1 MLRLTMLIAGQNE
14 AGPDLEPKMTTKP
27 RNEKTRLLLTLELAV
42 ILPAAALVV
51 LSAWHVLH
59 IQRDRAVEAAIQ
71 RDFSQVLAISE
82 KQINH
87 KAYELA
93 DDVRADLPASS
104 EACGPS
110 LDKILASHPY
120 AAHIFIFS
128 PQTGIVFRS
137 QSDRLV
143 RDGSFREEADYLNKM
158 FDGWLKMDFKDLS
171 EKLVR
176 NEKKGMPYIFET
188 EWVSRGDK
196 KAYQATAL
204 FSIPGEKNG
213 TGAIGGI
220 AFDAEYLKDHF
231 FPEMLDDVITRN
243 VNDTQTD
250 KNHAVMMLRG
260 KYEST
265 ALAQSSGWDNGIPE
279 VERNLEGAFPGLTLA
294 IKLRGTTLAAI
305 GQRFARISFLTLAA
319 LSLVLAGGIALTY
332 RNVTK
337 EMALARLK
345 SDFVS
350 NVSHELRTPLSLI
363 RLYAETLEMGRLT
376 SPEKYQ
382 EYYRIIRKES
392 ERLTALINN
401 ILDFSRIE
409 AGRKEY
415 DFRETDMSELVH
427 NTLDS
432 YRYQLEQSGFQFQEK
447 IDEVPPMRV
456 DREAMAR
463 SLLNL
468 VNNALKYSQ
477 DRKYIGVNLYRD
489 NGSVKLEVVDQGI
502 GIPHQ
507 EQEKIFEKF
516 YRVGD
521 PLVHNT
527 KGSGL
532 GLSLVR
538 HIVQAHGGEV
548 AVDSTPGQGSKFT
561 IVLPVKPVPESR
573 AVASV

>member
-1 MLRLTMLIAGQNE
+1 M
-14 AGPDLEPKMTTKP
+14 KTKR

-42 ILPAAALVV
+42 ILPAAALVI

-87 KAYELA
+87 KAYELV
-93 DDVRADLPASS
+93 DDVRTDLPALS

-110 LDKILASHPY
+110 LDKILAAHPY
-120 AAHIFIFS
+120 AAHVFIYS
-128 PQTGIVFRS
+128 PQTGMVFRS

-143 RDGSFREEADYLNKM
+143 KDGGFRDEADYLSKM
-158 FDGWLKMDFKDLS
+158 FDGWLKMDFSSMS
-171 EKLVR
+171 EKL
-176 NEKKGMPYIFET
+176 EHYQKKGSPYIFEA

-196 KAYQATAL
+196 RVYQSTAL
-204 FSIPGEKNG
+204 FLTKDEKKG
-213 TGAIGGI
+213 SPAIVGV
-220 AFDAEYLKDHF
+220 AFDAEYLHDKF

-243 VNDTQTD
+243 VSDAQTD
-250 KNHAVMMLRG
+250 KNHAAMMLRG

-265 ALAQSSGWDNGIPE
+265 ALAQSSGWDGGAPE
-279 VERNLEGAFPGLTLA
+279 EERNLEGAFPGLTLA

-305 GQRFARISFLTLAA
+305 GERFARISFLTLAA

-432 YRYQLEQSGFQFQEK
+432 YRYQLEQSGFQFEEK

-507 EQEKIFEKF
+507 EQQKIFEKF

-548 AVDSTPGQGSKFT
+548 AVDSAPGQGSKFT
-561 IVLPVKPVPESR
+561 IVLPVR
-573 AVASV
+573 ASQNTASNG

>member
-1 MLRLTMLIAGQNE
+1 MLFMGRQE
-14 AGPDLEPKMTTKP
+14 ASASGPEDLQMKTK
-27 RNEKTRLLLTLELAV
+27 RWNEKTRLLLTLELAV
-42 ILPAAALVV
+42 ILPAAALVF

-71 RDFSQVLAISE
+71 RDFSQVLIISE

-87 KAYELA
+87 KAYELL
-93 DDVRADLPASS
+93 DDVRMDFPTPS
-104 EACGPS
+104 EACTSS
-110 LDKILASHPY
+110 LDKILAAHPY
-120 AAHIFIFS
+120 AAHVFLYSPETGMIFS
-128 PQTGIVFRS
+128 S
-137 QSDRLV
+137 QPNRLKN
-143 RDGSFREEADYLNKM
+143 DESFRGEGDNLNKM
-158 FDGWLKMDFKDLS
+158 FEGWLKMEFS
-171 EKLVR
+171 SMTEKLVQS
-176 NEKKGMPYIFET
+176 EKKGVPYLFDG
-188 EWVSRGDK
+188 EWTPRGDK
-196 KAYQATAL
+196 HVYQSVGMFLMKDPKTGKA
-204 FSIPGEKNG
+204 
-213 TGAIGGI
+213 AIGGMV
-220 AFDAEYLKDHF
+220 FDGEYLRDRF
-231 FPEMLDDVITRN
+231 FPEMLDDVISRN
-243 VNDTQTD
+243 VNDAQTD

-265 ALAQSSGWDNGIPE
+265 ALAQSSGWDDGAPE
-279 VERNLEGAFPGLTLA
+279 AERNLEGAFPQLTLA

-305 GQRFARISFLTLAA
+305 GERFARISFLTLAA

-382 EYYRIIRKES
+382 EYYCIIRKES

-432 YRYQLEQSGFQFQEK
+432 YRYQLEQSGFQFEEK
-447 IDEVPPMRV
+447 IDDVPPMRV

-477 DRKYIGVNLYRD
+477 DRKFIGVNLYRD

-502 GIPHQ
+502 GIPQQ
-507 EQEKIFEKF
+507 EQQKIFEKF

-548 AVDSTPGQGSKFT
+548 AVDSAPGQGSKFT
-561 IVLPVKPVPESR
+561 IVLPVSPVRNGSAAT
-573 AVASV
+573 AV

>member
-1 MLRLTMLIAGQNE
+1 M
-14 AGPDLEPKMTTKP
+14 PTKR

-42 ILPAAALVV
+42 VLPAAALVF

-87 KAYELA
+87 KAYELM
-93 DDVRADLPASS
+93 DDVRTDFPVPSQ
-104 EACGPS
+104 ACGPT
-110 LDKILASHPY
+110 LDKVLAEHPY
-120 AAHIFIFS
+120 AAHVFFYS
-128 PQTGIVFRS
+128 PKTGMVFRS
-137 QSDRLV
+137 QSDRL
-143 RDGSFREEADYLNKM
+143 RNDQTFGEEADYLSKM
-158 FDGWLKMDFKDLS
+158 YDGWLKIDFAEMS
-171 EKLVR
+171 EKLAHGQ
-176 NEKKGMPYIFET
+176 KKGSPYLFES
-188 EWVSRGDK
+188 EWVPRGDK
-196 KAYQATAL
+196 KAYQSTAL
-204 FSIPGEKNG
+204 FLVNDESKASHLIAGV
-213 TGAIGGI
+213 
-220 AFDAEYLKDHF
+220 AFDAEYLRDRF

-243 VNDTQTD
+243 VNDAQTD
-250 KNHAVMMLRG
+250 RNHAVMMLRG
-260 KYEST
+260 KYESA
-265 ALAQSSGWDNGIPE
+265 ALAQSSGWDGGAAE

-294 IKLRGTTLAAI
+294 IKLKGTTLAAI
-305 GQRFARISFLTLAA
+305 GERFARISFLTLAA

-382 EYYRIIRKES
+382 EYYCIIRKES

-432 YRYQLEQSGFQFQEK
+432 YRYQLEQSGFQFEEK
-447 IDEVPPMRV
+447 IDDVPPMRV

-507 EQEKIFEKF
+507 EQQKIFEKF

-548 AVDSTPGQGSKFT
+548 AVDSAPGQGSKFT
-561 IVLPVKPVPESR
+561 IVLPVKAPQSLLTN
-573 AVASV
+573 A

>member
-1 MLRLTMLIAGQNE
+1 MGEETAIWPE
-14 AGPDLEPKMTTKP
+14 YEIPDVASKMKTKR
-27 RNEKTRLLLTLELAV
+27 RNAKTRLLLTLELAV
-42 ILPAAALVV
+42 ILPAAALVF

-87 KAYELA
+87 KAYDLM
-93 DDVRADLPASS
+93 DDVRTDFPPPS
-104 EACGPS
+104 EVCGPA
-110 LDKILASHPY
+110 LDKILAAHPY
-120 AAHIFIFS
+120 IAHIFMFS
-128 PQTGIVFRS
+128 PETGMVFRS
-137 QSDRLV
+137 QSDRLKEAKD
-143 RDGSFREEADYLNKM
+143 DGHHDEADYLNKM
-158 FDGWLKMDFKDLS
+158 YEGWLKMNFHDTS
-171 EKLVR
+171 QRLV
-176 NEKKGMPYIFET
+176 NLQKKGTPYAFEG
-188 EWVSRGDK
+188 EWVPRGDQ
-196 KAYQATAL
+196 KAYEPTAL
-204 FSIPGEKNG
+204 FTVKDEK
-213 TGAIGGI
+213 TGSLAIAG
-220 AFDAEYLKDHF
+220 AVFDAGYLKAQF
-231 FPEMLDDVITRN
+231 FPEMLDDMISRN
-243 VNDTQTD
+243 VSDSQTD

-260 KYEST
+260 KYESY
-265 ALAQSSGWDNGIPE
+265 ALAQSSGWDGGAPE

-305 GQRFARISFLTLAA
+305 GERFARISFLTLAA

-415 DFRETDMSELVH
+415 DFRETDLSELVH

-432 YRYQLEQSGFQFQEK
+432 YRYQLEQSGFQFEEK
-447 IDEVPPMRV
+447 IDEVPSMRV

-507 EQEKIFEKF
+507 EQQKIFEKF

-548 AVDSTPGQGSKFT
+548 SVDSAPGQGSKFT
-561 IVLPVKPVPESR
+561 IVLPVKAAQHP
-573 AVASV
+573 AANA

>member
-1 MLRLTMLIAGQNE
+1 MLVMGQRE
-14 AGPDLEPKMTTKP
+14 ANASGPRRSQMKTK
-27 RNEKTRLLLTLELAV
+27 RWNEKTRLLLTLELAV
-42 ILPAAALVV
+42 ILPAAALVL
-51 LSAWHVLH
+51 LSAWHLLQ

-71 RDFSQVLAISE
+71 RDFSQVLTISE

-87 KAYELA
+87 KAYELL
-93 DDVRADLPASS
+93 DDVRMDFPTPS
-104 EACGPS
+104 EACAPT
-110 LDKILASHPY
+110 LDKILAAHPY
-120 AAHIFIFS
+120 AAHAFIYSPETGMVFS
-128 PQTGIVFRS
+128 SQANRLKEESFRS
-137 QSDRLV
+137 EGDNLQM
-143 RDGSFREEADYLNKM
+143 M
-158 FDGWLKMDFKDLS
+158 FEGWLKMEFS
-171 EKLVR
+171 SMAEKLAHS
-176 NEKKGMPYIFET
+176 EKKGMPYIFDP
-188 EWVSRGDK
+188 EWTPRGDK
-196 KAYQATAL
+196 RVYQSVGMFL
-204 FSIPGEKNG
+204 MKDPK
-213 TGAIGGI
+213 TGKPAVGGVV
-220 AFDAEYLKDHF
+220 FDAEYLRDRF
-231 FPEMLDDVITRN
+231 FPEMLDDVISRN
-243 VNDTQTD
+243 VNDAQTE

-260 KYEST
+260 KYESA
-265 ALAQSSGWDNGIPE
+265 ALAQSSGWDDGTPE
-279 VERNLEGAFPGLTLA
+279 AERNLEGAFPGLTMA

-305 GQRFARISFLTLAA
+305 GERFARISFLTLAG

-382 EYYRIIRKES
+382 EYYCIIRKES

-432 YRYQLEQSGFQFQEK
+432 YRYQLEQSGFQFEEK
-447 IDEVPPMRV
+447 IDDVPPMRV

-477 DRKYIGVNLYRD
+477 DRKFIGVNLYRD

-502 GIPHQ
+502 GIPQ
-507 EQEKIFEKF
+507 VEQQKIFEKF

-538 HIVQAHGGEV
+538 HIVHAHGGEV
-548 AVDSTPGQGSKFT
+548 AVDSAPGQGSKFT
-561 IVLPVKPVPESR
+561 IVLPVN
-573 AVASV
+573 AVRNGGTAASA